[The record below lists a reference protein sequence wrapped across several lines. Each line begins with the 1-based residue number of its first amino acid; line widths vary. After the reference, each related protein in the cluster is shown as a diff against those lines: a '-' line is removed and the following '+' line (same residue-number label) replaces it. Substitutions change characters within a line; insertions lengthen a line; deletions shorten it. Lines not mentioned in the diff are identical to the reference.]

1 MSRSARTSRR
11 ELTALALLSGAVL
24 LAATACSSDGDT
36 GAQRRE
42 PARTAESSLA
52 RTTPAA
58 DSGEGD
64 EAAVSE
70 VSVDAAPDLETA
82 DRVVLRRDGT
92 QGNASMEFGRAR
104 KGDGK
109 TLTVGAQCEGKG
121 EIEVSLRPVGVSF
134 TVTCRAGEV
143 SGEYNQFTV
152 DGADRA
158 GTVTVTAP
166 STVRWSLSVGRG
178 DPTELEAG

>member
-1 MSRSARTSRR
+1 MPRR
-11 ELTALALLSGAVL
+11 ALTALALLSGAVL
-24 LAATACSSDGDT
+24 LAATACSADAGT
-36 GAQRRE
+36 GSQRRE
-42 PARTAESSLA
+42 PVRTAEVSPA

-58 DSGEGD
+58 DTGEGD

-70 VSVDAAPDLETA
+70 VSVDDAPDLEMA

-92 QGNASMEFGRAR
+92 RGSASMEFGKAR

-121 EIEVSLRPVGVSF
+121 EIEVSLRPMGGSF
-134 TVTCRAGEV
+134 TMACRDGEV
-143 SGEYNQFTV
+143 SSEYNQFTV

-158 GTVTVTAP
+158 GTVSVTAP

-178 DPTELEAG
+178 EPADLDLEG

>member
-1 MSRSARTSRR
+1 MPRRAR
-11 ELTALALLSGAVL
+11 TALALLSGAVL

-36 GAQRRE
+36 GSQRRE
-42 PARTAESSLA
+42 PVRTAESSPA

-64 EAAVSE
+64 EAAVTETAAE
-70 VSVDAAPDLETA
+70 VAPDLDMAE
-82 DRVVLRRDGT
+82 RIVLRRDGT
-92 QGNASMEFGRAR
+92 RGSASMEFGRAR

-121 EIEVSLRPVGVSF
+121 EIEVSLRPMGGSF
-134 TVTCRAGEV
+134 SVTCRDGEV
-143 SGEYNQFTV
+143 SGDYNQLSV
-152 DGADRA
+152 EDADRA
-158 GTVTVTAP
+158 GTVTVNAP

-178 DPTELEAG
+178 EPAEEDLGG

>member
-1 MSRSARTSRR
+1 MPRR
-11 ELTALALLSGAVL
+11 ALTALALLSGAVL
-24 LAATACSSDGDT
+24 LAATACSADAET
-36 GAQRRE
+36 GSQRRE
-42 PARTAESSLA
+42 PVRTAEVSPA

-70 VSVDAAPDLETA
+70 RSVDAAPDLQMA

-92 QGNASMEFGRAR
+92 RGSASMEFGKAK

-109 TLTVGAQCEGKG
+109 ALTVGAQCEGKG
-121 EIEVSLRPVGVSF
+121 EIEVSLRPMGGSF
-134 TVTCRAGEV
+134 TMTCRDGEV

-152 DGADRA
+152 EDADRG
-158 GTVTVTAP
+158 GTVTVNAP

-178 DPTELEAG
+178 EPAEHDLDD